1 MGKAALI
8 QPVPFSSGEELE
20 RVCMRNLL
28 ASSEERVFFKG
39 LDGRFL
45 LVSNGFVT
53 ALGGG
58 LSAAELIGKT
68 DFDLFSDVHAAE
80 AFADEQHVITT
91 GEPIV
96 AKIELETF
104 EDRPDVWVSTTKVPL
119 RDDHGQIFGTFGI
132 SRDVTAQ
139 IEAQHAIEYQALHD
153 HLTGLVNRVALM
165 DRLAQAL
172 VALERRPGRLALLF
186 IDVDDFKNVND
197 ALGHEAG
204 DRVLAEVGRRLS
216 VIARR
221 SDTVARVGGDEFV
234 MLCTRLRDGD
244 DLRSIGDRIIR
255 TLGKPLKDGYE
266 VSVTGSVGAVST
278 SDPMVDP
285 GELLQQADFAMYA
298 AKRAGRNRFEIYD
311 AQVHGLVASSRG
323 LAADLRRALEQHQL
337 YVLYQPLFRLDDN
350 ALTGVEALVRWRHP
364 ERGVILP
371 DEFIPVAEQHGLI
384 GAIDSYVLDEA
395 CRQLAEWTA
404 ADSAWEDR
412 MVAVNVSG
420 QELRDP
426 KLVARVA
433 ASLERHQIAPS
444 RLCLEITETALIGE
458 LNDANRV
465 IDSLTTLGVQVALD
479 DFGTG
484 YSTLAHLQQLRASI
498 LKIDRSFVAQIGR
511 RPRDREIVAA
521 VTAMAHALG
530 MTVVGEGI
538 ETSAQLS
545 ELAAVNCDQGQ
556 GYLFGKPQTPAE
568 IARIF
573 ATARH

>member
-1 MGKAALI
+1 MGKAAPI
-8 QPVPFSSGEELE
+8 EPVPFSSRDELE

-28 ASSEERVFFKG
+28 TSSEERVFFKG
-39 LDGRFL
+39 LDSRFL
-45 LVSNGFVT
+45 VVSNGFAT

-68 DFDLFSDVHAAE
+68 DFDLFSDIHAAE
-80 AFADEQHVITT
+80 AFADEQYVIMT

-96 AKIELETF
+96 GKIELETF

-119 RDDHGQIFGTFGI
+119 RDDHGQIFGTFGT

-139 IEAQHAIEYQALHD
+139 IEAQHAVAYQALHD
-153 HLTGLVNRVALM
+153 HVTGLANRVALM
-165 DRLAQAL
+165 DRLAEAL
-172 VALERRPGRLALLF
+172 VALERRPGRVALLF
-186 IDVDDFKNVND
+186 IDVDDFKSVND
-197 ALGHEAG
+197 TLGHDAG

-221 SDTVARVGGDEFV
+221 TDTVARFGGDEFV
-234 MLCTRLRDGD
+234 MLCTELRGGD
-244 DLRSIGDRIIR
+244 DLRSIGDRIMR
-255 TLGKPLKDGYE
+255 TLREPLKDGYE
-266 VSVTGSVGAVST
+266 VDVTGSVGGVFT

-285 GELLQQADFAMYA
+285 GELLRRADSAMYA
-298 AKRAGRNRFEIYD
+298 AKRAGRDRFEIYE
-311 AQVHGLVASSRG
+311 AHALSLVASSRG
-323 LAADLRRALEQHQL
+323 LAAELRCAPEQHQL
-337 YVLYQPLFRLDDN
+337 YVLYQPVLRLDDH
-350 ALTGVEALVRWRHP
+350 ALTGVEALVRWRHS

-412 MVAVNVSG
+412 MMAVNVSG
-420 QELRDP
+420 QQLRDP
-426 KLVARVA
+426 ELVARVA

-458 LNDANRV
+458 LNDASRV
-465 IDSLTTLGVQVALD
+465 IDSLTALGVQVALD

-484 YSTLAHLQQLRASI
+484 YSTLAHLQQLRANI

-538 ETSAQLS
+538 ETSAELD

-556 GYLFGKPQTPAE
+556 GYLFAAPQTPVA
-568 IARIF
+568 IARMF